1 MLHREAVIAP
11 AGKVCIFRWPNALI
25 RYRAARFIRF
35 PKRLPDWP
43 RKRTSDI
50 ADENITRCLFY
61 IDLIYEDR
69 ELLVQQIA
77 QLFPGEEMRFLFDTE
92 YSAVYILE

>member
-1 MLHREAVIAP
+1 MAECTYPVSGSEIHTIPEAL
-11 AGKVCIFRWPNALI
+11 AGLAGEEDI
-25 RYRAARFIRF
+25 RA
-35 PKRLPDWP
+35 
-43 RKRTSDI
+43 DI